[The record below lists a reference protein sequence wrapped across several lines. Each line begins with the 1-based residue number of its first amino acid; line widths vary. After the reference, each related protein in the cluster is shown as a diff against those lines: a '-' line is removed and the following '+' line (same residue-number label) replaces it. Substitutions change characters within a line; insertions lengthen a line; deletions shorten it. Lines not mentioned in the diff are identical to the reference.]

1 MRIAL
6 TALTPQGPADV
17 IVSGDDGATARQ
29 VAEALQAAFAP
40 TEHLAPVIMHP
51 RAAHGRAAALAGP
64 GPVLWAGGQR
74 IPPDTPAAQALRDG
88 SVVTTLERA
97 AVATSLAEPGGVAEL
112 RVIGG
117 PDAGTVHR
125 LGPGVTTIGSGPACQ
140 VRLQSPG
147 VPAHAGAITVAW
159 GLNAPAFDPAG
170 SQAQLLLDGRPVS
183 EACTWPFGGVLRIA
197 TTALQLMRP
206 ETPDAHLSPAGG
218 GLAYHRPPRFRP
230 DLKPVKIGVP
240 AEPKKGH
247 GTAAIMLLGAAA
259 PMAMGAV
266 MVYLTR
272 QWIYSLFMLMSPLM
286 VLGYWASER
295 KQRGGA
301 EGSYRRKMRAYTKQM
316 AEVEDKLVQVKA
328 ADEKR
333 RRDDA
338 MDPAQ
343 VLLTATGPRRRLWER
358 RADDPDTLRM
368 RIGLFD
374 GPAMIQMV
382 GPKDAELPA
391 VPTSFCVPVSMPL
404 TSMGV
409 VGLAG
414 PVDASRALAR
424 WLVAQAAVLHSP
436 RDLSIVVLA
445 ADPAAAPHWNWV
457 RWLPHCA
464 PRGGEDCVALVGTDP
479 DSAARRV
486 SELVTEVSARLGSAG
501 EGPLAFGGGADQAVP
516 GSDLG
521 AKILVVL
528 DGARQLRRIPGMPQV
543 LAAAKKA
550 GVYAVCI
557 DESHRVL
564 PEECAAVLS
573 WDIPGQ
579 ATASSANG
587 VHYGPGGWA
596 SQSHGQAARRVRPF
610 LIRGHGSVF
619 GHGGPAILAD
629 QVSIGWADRVARA
642 LAPVRD
648 VSRDDADSVI
658 PDSARLLD
666 LIHMPDPSPDLV
678 LHAWQRRGRTTK
690 VPIGVSADGP
700 FILDLSA
707 DGPHG
712 LVAGTTGAGK
722 SELLQTL
729 IAVLCVANRPDAMTF
744 VLIDYKGGSAFKDC
758 ARLPHTVGM
767 VSDLD
772 GHLTVRAL
780 DSLGAELKRREE
792 LLLHAGAKDIE
803 DYWDTKKLRP
813 DLEPVPRLVLIID
826 EFAAMVAELPDF
838 VTGLI
843 DIARRGRSLGV
854 HLLLATQRPA
864 GVVSA
869 DIRANT
875 NLRIALRVTS
885 ADESADVID
894 TRDAAFI
901 AKSTPG
907 RCYIRSGASS
917 PVAVQSARIGG
928 RRPSAGPVTA
938 SARVVPLPWRGL
950 GKSLPAPA
958 ASGHEESMAT
968 DLSVLVDAIAAAN
981 AKLGLSP
988 QRRPWLEPLPD
999 LITLGE
1005 LSASGTRG
1013 DSGARGDG
1021 GAGAEG
1027 GGAGGGAGAGGG
1039 GGAGSL
1045 EILPI
1050 PYGLIDLP
1058 LRQARAPLALDFS
1071 HAGHIAVAGAART
1084 GRSSLLRTLAGSVVS
1099 RVSPADVHIYGI
1111 DCGTGAL
1118 LPVAGLPH
1126 CGAVV
1131 TREQGDRIERLLSKL
1146 RNEITRRQQL
1156 LAAQGFAGLAEQRAA
1171 TTGESRLP
1179 WMLLLL
1185 DWWEGYVAT
1194 FENLDYGR
1202 LIETLLQ
1209 ILREGSAVGLRAVVT
1224 TDRTAL
1230 IGQTGT
1236 IFGQRM
1242 IFRMTDRSD
1251 ASLADI
1257 GERALP
1263 AHQAEGR
1270 IMFAAKPNPLE
1281 AQIALLDHDASGVAQ
1296 VAALRRIGEQARQRF
1311 GRPPAE
1317 QRPLRVDALP
1327 PRITLAETYRL
1338 DPDFAPPSPL
1348 WALAGAGGD
1357 QLGPQGIDIRDEG
1370 PGVVIAGPARS
1381 GRSTTLLTMARSLIA
1396 AQTPILIITPRRSPL
1411 RALDGTPGV
1420 IAVLGAD
1427 FDIEFLRA
1435 ELNPLDRYV
1444 VMVDDA
1450 EMLVDAP
1457 NAPVLERIIVTGRD
1471 ADHGLIL
1478 AGTTGDLGRCYT
1490 GFIPAALKSRCGVL
1504 VTVDTPDDGDLF
1516 GVRLPRN
1523 AAPGPM
1529 GRGLIL
1535 RPGRVAPIQL
1545 AVDDE

>member
-17 IVSGDDGATARQ
+17 IVSGDDGATAGQ
-29 VAEALQAAFAP
+29 VAEALQEAFAP
-40 TEHLAPVIMHP
+40 KEHLAPVIMHP
-51 RAAHGRAAALAGP
+51 RAASSLGVGLAGR
-64 GPVLWAGGQR
+64 GPVLWVGGQQV
-74 IPPDTPAAQALRDG
+74 PPDTLAARALRDG
-88 SVVTTLERA
+88 AVVTTIERA
-97 AVATSLAEPGGVAEL
+97 AAATALAEPGGVAEL
-112 RVIGG
+112 RVVGG
-117 PDAGTVHR
+117 PEAGTVHR
-125 LGPGVTTIGSGPACQ
+125 LGPGVTTIGSGPGCQ
-140 VRLQSPG
+140 VRLLTPG
-147 VPAHAGAITVAW
+147 VPAHAGTVTVAW
-159 GLNAPAFDPAG
+159 GLNEPVLEPAG
-170 SQAQLLLDGRPVS
+170 AGAQLMLDGHVVEGP
-183 EACTWPFGGVLRIA
+183 CPWPFGGVLRIA
-197 TTALQLMRP
+197 TTTLQLMRP
-206 ETPDAHLSPAGG
+206 EAPDAHLSPVGG

-230 DLKPVKIGVP
+230 DMTPVKIGVP

-247 GTAAIMLLGAAA
+247 SSAATMLLSAAV
-259 PMAMGAV
+259 PMAMGGV
-266 MVYLTR
+266 MVYLTK

-286 VLGYWASER
+286 VLGYWASGR
-295 KQRGGA
+295 KQRGA
-301 EGSYRRKMRAYTKQM
+301 EGSHRRKMRAYAKQM
-316 AEVEDKLVQVKA
+316 AEVETKLVQTKA

-333 RRDDA
+333 RREDA

-374 GPAMIQMV
+374 GPAMIQLV
-382 GPKDAELPA
+382 GAEEAKLPA

-404 TSMGV
+404 TTMGV

-414 PVDASRALAR
+414 PLDASRALAR

-436 RDLSIVVLA
+436 RDLFIVVLA
-445 ADPAAAPHWNWV
+445 ADPAAGPQWNWV

-486 SELVTEVSARLGSAG
+486 SELVTEVSARLNSAG
-501 EGPLAFGGGADQAVP
+501 EGPLGLGGSDGQAVP
-516 GSDLG
+516 ASDLG
-521 AKILVVL
+521 PKVLVVL

-543 LAAAKKA
+543 LAAAKKT
-550 GVYAVCI
+550 GVYAICI

-579 ATASSANG
+579 AATNSANG

-596 SQSHGQAARRVRPF
+596 RESHGPAAQRVRPF
-610 LIRGHGSVF
+610 LIRGHGSAF
-619 GHGGPAILAD
+619 GHGGPAMLAD
-629 QVSIGWADRVARA
+629 QVSVGWADRVARA

-648 VSRDDADSVI
+648 VSRDDADSMI
-658 PDSARLLD
+658 PDSARLLE
-666 LIHMPDPSPDLV
+666 LIHMPDPAPELV
-678 LHAWQRRGRTTK
+678 LAAWQRRGRTTK
-690 VPIGVSADGP
+690 VPIGIGADGP

-803 DYWDTKKLRP
+803 DYWDAKKLQP
-813 DLEPVPRLVLIID
+813 GLEPMPRLVLIID

-885 ADESADVID
+885 PDESADVID
-894 TRDAAFI
+894 TSDAAFI

-928 RRPSAGPVTA
+928 RRPSAGPVAATA
-938 SARVVPLPWRGL
+938 QVVPLPWRGL
-950 GKSLPAPA
+950 GRALPAP
-958 ASGHEESMAT
+958 SPGGDEESMAT
-968 DLSVLVDAIAAAN
+968 DLSALVDAVAAAN
-981 AKLGLSP
+981 AKLGLGQ
-988 QRRPWLEPLPD
+988 QRRPWLEPLPE
-999 LITLGE
+999 LITLPELMTLGE
-1005 LSASGTRG
+1005 RPAA
-1013 DSGARGDG
+1013 D
-1021 GAGAEG
+1021 AGRPEV
-1027 GGAGGGAGAGGG
+1027 
-1039 GGAGSL
+1039 
-1045 EILPI
+1045 PPV

-1058 LRQARAPLALDFS
+1058 LRQARAPLAFDFTR
-1071 HAGHIAVAGAART
+1071 AGHVAVAGAART
-1084 GRSSLLRTLAGSVVS
+1084 GRSSLLRTLAGSVATLA
-1099 RVSPADVHIYGI
+1099 SPADVHIYGI

-1118 LPVAGLPH
+1118 LPVADLPH

-1131 TREQGDRIERLLSKL
+1131 TREQGDRVERLLSKL
-1146 RNEITRRQQL
+1146 RNEIARRQQL

-1171 TTGESRLP
+1171 TSGAGRLP
-1179 WMLLLL
+1179 WLLLLL

-1209 ILREGSAVGLRAVVT
+1209 ILREGSAVGLRAVFS

-1236 IFGQRM
+1236 VFGQRM

-1263 AHQAEGR
+1263 AHQPEGR

-1281 AQIALLDHDASGVAQ
+1281 AQIALLDGDPSGVAQ

-1311 GRPPAE
+1311 GRPPAQ

-1327 PRITLAETYRL
+1327 ARITLAETYRL
-1338 DPDFAPPSPL
+1338 DPDFMPPSPM

-1357 QLGPQGIDIRDEG
+1357 QLSPQGIDVRDEG
-1370 PGVVIAGPARS
+1370 PGVVVAGPARS

-1396 AQTPILIITPRRSPL
+1396 AQTPVLVITPRRSPL
-1411 RALDGTPGV
+1411 RALEGTPGV
-1420 IAVLGAD
+1420 VAVLGAD
-1427 FDIEFLRA
+1427 FDIEFLRT

-1444 VMVDDA
+1444 VLVDDA
-1450 EMLVDAP
+1450 EMLFDAP
-1457 NAPVLERIIVTGRD
+1457 NSPILERIIVTGRD

-1478 AGTTGDLGRCYT
+1478 GGTTGDLSRCYT

-1523 AAPGPM
+1523 AAPGPI
-1529 GRGLIL
+1529 GRGLIF
-1535 RPGRVAPIQL
+1535 RPGRMAPVQL
-1545 AVDDE
+1545 AIEESSP